1 MTDKQKDDAR
11 LATLFEAARDTSPAP
26 GDDLLARVMQ
36 DADRVQGGFAPVT
49 APARRAPVSGLTRL
63 SRMLGGWP
71 AMAGLTAAMLAGIW
85 IGISPPAGLA
95 RVTMAAL
102 GGQSYVIDADPVS
115 MFDFT
120 QEAL

>member
-1 MTDKQKDDAR
+1 
-11 LATLFEAARDTSPAP
+11 
-26 GDDLLARVMQ
+26 
-36 DADRVQGGFAPVT
+36 
-49 APARRAPVSGLTRL
+49 
-63 SRMLGGWP
+63 
-71 AMAGLTAAMLAGIW
+71 MLAGIW